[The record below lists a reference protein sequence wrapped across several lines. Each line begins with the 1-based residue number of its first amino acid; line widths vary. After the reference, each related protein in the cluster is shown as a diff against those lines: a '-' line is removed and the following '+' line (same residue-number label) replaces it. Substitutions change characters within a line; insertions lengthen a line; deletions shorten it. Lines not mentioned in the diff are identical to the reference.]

1 MLEKAKFS
9 NEQSQNETVS
19 VIHRLTGLKR
29 ILHVAFMNLE
39 FDGDLQTRI
48 NYS

>member
-39 FDGDLQTRI
+39 FDGDFQTRI